1 MGLTGRFGVVLNR
14 GMTTNLLPAN
24 WIAASRAKLAGP
36 LGYIHGWLI
45 TVPGSIY
52 FMGEDNVARFVPVNR
67 PGVFAVLDDN
77 GDVLVQVGPEAKEI
91 VRAAGGSTEL
101 QRLGVFTYRKGER
114 LDFLGEEA

>member
-1 MGLTGRFGVVLNR
+1 MGLTERVSVVLNG

-52 FMGEDNVARFVPVNR
+52 FMGEDNVARFVPINR
-67 PGVFAVLDDN
+67 SGVFAVLDDN
-77 GDVLVQVGPEAKEI
+77 GDVLVQVGPEANQI

-114 LDFLGEEA
+114 LDFLGEER